1 MGFCRQGYWSGLP
14 FPPPGDLP
22 NPGIEPWSPALQ
34 SGSLLSEPLALF
46 FSFIPQLSVREETL
60 STCQPLAGFH
70 SFSNYLLS
78 TDHLPGFGLMHG
90 VNVLCLV
97 VPDSATPRTVALQT
111 PLSMGFSRQDYWSGL
126 SCLPP
131 GDLPNPGIELRCPT
145 LQPGSSLE
153 GSSLC
158 GSQMRSLP
166 PSPPHQLPLWA
177 LVATSIL
184 PYSPLSCTRQQKS
197 SSSRPSLLSHHT
209 PFRTSGSTPL
219 EWKTCSGM

>member
-153 GSSLC
+153 GSVLFVRLSDAL
-158 GSQMRSLP
+158 
-166 PSPPHQLPLWA
+166 PSPIPTTPAAPVGPCRNFHSSLF
-177 LVATSIL
+177 TSIL
-184 PYSPLSCTRQQKS
+184 YTTAEIVFLKTQSAVSTYSFQD
-197 SSSRPSLLSHHT
+197 
-209 PFRTSGSTPL
+209 
-219 EWKTCSGM
+219 